1 MKNVILACTGAVG
14 ASIASI
20 FGGWDDAVITLL
32 IFMLAD
38 YVTGLIVAGVFHNS
52 PKTST
57 GALESHAGL
66 KGLLRKGGVLLVVLI
81 ACRLDILLQTSFV
94 RDSVV
99 IAFISNETLSIIE
112 NLGLMGVPIPK
123 VIMNAIEVLRRK
135 SNEEAKVEPTEP
147 IFEEIDEMDDFVDF
161 DAIETDEDEDPGESE
176 EPKEE

>member
-1 MKNVILACTGAVG
+1 MISMKNILLACTGAVG
-14 ASIASI
+14 ASIASV
-20 FGGWDDAVITLL
+20 FGGWDDAVVTLL

-38 YVTGLIVAGVFHNS
+38 YVTGLIVAGVFHKS
-52 PKTST
+52 PKTEN
-57 GALESHAGL
+57 GALESKAGL

-123 VIMNAIEVLRRK
+123 VIMNAIEVLKKRG
-135 SNEEAKVEPTEP
+135 EETEKVEQVEP
-147 IFEEIDEMDDFVDF
+147 N
-161 DAIETDEDEDPGESE
+161 TDEDDEIFEDIEDGDDLD
-176 EPKEE
+176 